1 MSGSLLVFGHVVDV
15 IECDIESALSG
26 QRYNLARHVRGNL
39 LRLLFA
45 VADISLRYADLSG
58 ERVAAAGGG
67 LAELAARPP
76 PAALPGTL

>member
-1 MSGSLLVFGHVVDV
+1 MTAAGGGLAVL
-15 IECDIESALSG
+15 A
-26 QRYNLARHVRGNL
+26 ARH
-39 LRLLFA
+39 RLQLYLERPRRPA
-45 VADISLRYADLSG
+45 GGRYPWGRSPAG